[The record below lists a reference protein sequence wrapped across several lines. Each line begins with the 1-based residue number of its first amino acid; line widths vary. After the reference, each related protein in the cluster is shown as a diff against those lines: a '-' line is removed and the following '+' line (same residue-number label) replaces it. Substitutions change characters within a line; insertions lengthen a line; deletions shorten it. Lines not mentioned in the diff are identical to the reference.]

1 MMNQIKNFFGI
12 STSDSNN
19 AKAKNAHDETLAP
32 KYNGF
37 NVTNKLFWTEGWGS
51 MGLAILATLTIRW
64 LLLEA
69 YVIPS
74 GSMLPTLLINDHI
87 FVNKITYGVRAP
99 FSEQWLIKF
108 REPERGEIVVFKYPV
123 DMSTFF
129 IKRIVGIPGDKIK
142 FANGSLYV
150 NDKLQEKSVPK
161 SSWNFDWLRDED
173 FNTREGLYRDSK
185 NNYTHFSENLASSND
200 SFVEH
205 SLLMPKT
212 EVIGFP
218 GDGEW
223 VVPEDHLFVMGDNRY
238 NSHDSRFWGFMPK
251 KNILGRA
258 SFVWLSCESMLPGIS
273 VICNP
278 FTIRFGRFF
287 HDVSH

>member
-1 MMNQIKNFFGI
+1 MSFFGKKNN
-12 STSDSNN
+12 DVQSNN
-19 AKAKNAHDETLAP
+19 SGKNSSEKETP

-37 NVTNKLFWTEGWGS
+37 DVTNKLFWSEGWGS
-51 MGLAILATLTIRW
+51 MGLAVLAALTIRW

-99 FSEQWLIKF
+99 FSENWLVKF

-129 IKRIVGIPGDKIK
+129 IKRIVGVPGDKIK
-142 FANGSLYV
+142 FDNGALYI
-150 NDKLQEKSVPK
+150 NDKLQNKVVPQ
-161 SSWNFDWLRDED
+161 SNWNFDWLRDED
-173 FNTREGLYRDSK
+173 FNSKEGLYRDSK
-185 NNYTHFSENLASSND
+185 SNYVHFSEKLETTNAQFL
-200 SFVEH
+200 EH
-205 SLLMPKT
+205 SILMPKAM
-212 EVIGFP
+212 VMGFP

-223 VVPEDHLFVMGDNRY
+223 VVPEDYIFVMGDNRY

-258 SFVWLSCESMLPGIS
+258 SFVWLSCEEMIPFIP

-278 FTIRFGRFF
+278 LTIRWTRFF
-287 HDVSH
+287 HDVSK